1 VKQRVLHVFVVVPL
15 RLQDCASV
23 NRAYDSG
30 MTVAGQWAR
39 PRTGYA
45 IIFISGKSMMNI
57 QEMPM
62 GTVEVFSSTFVRV
75 ETVKADNERAFV
87 LYKKAHTDH
96 VVLEIELN
104 NRGESEIKR
113 LDKFFWNILL
123 DGMPTSEAEMAQ
135 QDAALQFNI
144 GAESRVINFRSN

>member
-1 VKQRVLHVFVVVPL
+1 
-15 RLQDCASV
+15 
-23 NRAYDSG
+23 
-30 MTVAGQWAR
+30 
-39 PRTGYA
+39 
-45 IIFISGKSMMNI
+45 MNI

-75 ETVKADNERAFV
+75 ETVKADNDSATV

-96 VVLEIELN
+96 VVLEIALN
-104 NRGESEIKR
+104 DRGESEIKR

>member
-1 VKQRVLHVFVVVPL
+1 
-15 RLQDCASV
+15 
-23 NRAYDSG
+23 
-30 MTVAGQWAR
+30 M
-39 PRTGYA
+39 PRERGEATYCYA
-45 IIFISGKSMMNI
+45 IIFISRKSMMNI

-75 ETVKADNERAFV
+75 ETVKADNERAVV

>member
-1 VKQRVLHVFVVVPL
+1 
-15 RLQDCASV
+15 
-23 NRAYDSG
+23 
-30 MTVAGQWAR
+30 
-39 PRTGYA
+39 
-45 IIFISGKSMMNI
+45 MNI

-75 ETVKADNERAFV
+75 ETVKSDNERATI
-87 LYKKAHTDH
+87 LYKRVNSDD

-104 NRGESEIKR
+104 DRGESEIKR

-123 DGMPTSEAEMAQ
+123 DGMPTSEGQMAQ

-144 GAESRVINFRSN
+144 GAESRVINFRSNS

>member
-1 VKQRVLHVFVVVPL
+1 
-15 RLQDCASV
+15 
-23 NRAYDSG
+23 
-30 MTVAGQWAR
+30 
-39 PRTGYA
+39 
-45 IIFISGKSMMNI
+45 MMDI